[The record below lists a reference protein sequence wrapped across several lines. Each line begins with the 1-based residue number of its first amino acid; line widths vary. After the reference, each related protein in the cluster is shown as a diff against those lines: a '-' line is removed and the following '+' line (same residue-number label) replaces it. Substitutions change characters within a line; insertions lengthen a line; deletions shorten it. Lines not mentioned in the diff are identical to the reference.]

1 MADILLS
8 FGLKH
13 NAALDENLAGDL
25 SAAIKKVEASA
36 PKIKVGVQI
45 DPNSLNT
52 FKTQLTRIVN
62 SVTTG
67 TGKPVSLKID
77 GLGNITADADKAAN
91 AVKKVGDTA
100 KQTAASVS
108 SVGNKVSATFKTK
121 ALDQLD
127 KKIERLRKNLQNW
140 SAAANSDKTAG
151 YYDEL
156 TKALNKYIEVRKR
169 IESFDVGK
177 KNGVINSNLE
187 SDMMSEIKLID
198 DTVSGATR
206 EIKDAD
212 KATKSWGGRLGSL
225 AGKFTTWLSVSQVIM
240 QIYTA
245 LKKMVTTAIEVDTA
259 MTELK
264 KVTNETDATY
274 DKFLDNAATRA
285 KEVGATLTDVV
296 NASASFARLGYDIDE
311 ASNLADTAIVYK
323 NVADDIDSIDVASSS
338 IISTMQAFGVEA
350 NNAMSIVDKFNEVSN
365 NFAITS
371 GGLGEALQRSAA
383 AMNAAGNTLDQTVAL
398 VTAANTVVQN
408 PESVG
413 GLAPNSVV
421 TRWK

>member
-52 FKTQLTRIVN
+52 FKSQLTRIVN

-67 TGKPVSLKID
+67 TGKPISLKID

-91 AVKKVGDTA
+91 AVKKVGDVA
-100 KQTAASVS
+100 KQAT
-108 SVGNKVSATFKTK
+108 SAVENSGGKIAK
-121 ALDQLD
+121 ALDISKAV
-127 KKIERLRKNLQNW
+127 KKIDAEVDRVRKNLNNW
-140 SAAANSDKTAG
+140 TA
-151 YYDEL
+151 
-156 TKALNKYIEVRKR
+156 
-169 IESFDVGK
+169 S
-177 KNGVINSNLE
+177 KNGETADQYEVINSSLSKLLDLRNELNNQN
-187 SDMMSEIKLID
+187 SSIDDDVFNKRYDAIISKLRNARFEIKSANE
-198 DTVSGATR
+198 DTSTLGAR
-206 EIKDAD
+206 FMALSK
-212 KATKSWGGRLGSL
+212 KFGSWL
-225 AGKFTTWLSVSQVIM
+225 TVSQVVM
-240 QIYTA
+240 KAYEA
-245 LKKMVTTAIEVDTA
+245 ARKMLTTAIEVDTA

-311 ASNLADTAIVYK
+311 AANLADTAIVYK

-350 NNAMSIVDKFNEVSN
+350 NNAISIVDKFNEVSN

-383 AMNAAGNTLDQTVAL
+383 AMNAAGNTLDETIAL

-413 GLAPNSVV
+413 EFAPNNVAIH
-421 TRWK
+421 

>member
-52 FKTQLTRIVN
+52 FKSQLTRIVN

-67 TGKPVSLKID
+67 TGKPISLKID

-91 AVKKVGDTA
+91 AVKKVGDVA
-100 KQTAASVS
+100 KQAT
-108 SVGNKVSATFKTK
+108 SAVENSGGKIAK
-121 ALDQLD
+121 ALDISKAV
-127 KKIERLRKNLQNW
+127 KKIDAEVDRVRKNLNNW
-140 SAAANSDKTAG
+140 TA
-151 YYDEL
+151 
-156 TKALNKYIEVRKR
+156 
-169 IESFDVGK
+169 S
-177 KNGVINSNLE
+177 KNGETADQYEVINSSLSKLLDLRNELNNQN
-187 SDMMSEIKLID
+187 SSIDDDVFNKRYDAIISKLRNARFEIKSANE
-198 DTVSGATR
+198 DTSTLGAR
-206 EIKDAD
+206 FMALSK
-212 KATKSWGGRLGSL
+212 KFGSWL
-225 AGKFTTWLSVSQVIM
+225 TVSQVVM
-240 QIYTA
+240 KAYEA
-245 LKKMVTTAIEVDTA
+245 ARKMLTTAIEVDTA

-311 ASNLADTAIVYK
+311 AANLADTAIVYK

-350 NNAMSIVDKFNEVSN
+350 NNAISIVDKFNEVSN

-383 AMNAAGNTLDQTVAL
+383 AMNAAGNTLDETIAL

-408 PESVG
+408 PESVC
-413 GLAPNSVV
+413 
-421 TRWK
+421 